1 MEQPVLGAKMTFNK
15 RFVKR
20 VLMCLLGV
28 LICSFSVGMFN
39 LAAFGVDPFQ
49 CFAQGSHSV
58 FSQYMSY
65 GTYYVIISLIML
77 VIIFIWDK
85 HYINLGTF
93 INMFLTGYIIDFS
106 YGFLVSVFPDPSVV
120 LRSGMLILGVLIL
133 CFGSAFYIT
142 ADLGV
147 SVYDAIALIL
157 AKKKIKIKTYVLPFK
172 WIRVATDCLCVALG
186 MVFGKMPGAGTLVTA
201 FFMGPVI
208 SFLNHKAAE
217 PFLNWR
223 TPLLEIVQTEGDA

>member
-1 MEQPVLGAKMTFNK
+1 MTYNK

-49 CFAQGSHSV
+49 CFAQGSHSI
-58 FSQYMSY
+58 FSQYLSY

-106 YGFLVSVFPDPSVV
+106 YSLLVSLFPDPAIA
-120 LRSGMLILGVLIL
+120 LRIVMLILGVFIL
-133 CFGSAFYIT
+133 CVGSAFYIT

-157 AKKKIKIKTYVLPFK
+157 AKKKIKIRTYILPFK
-172 WIRVATDCLCVALG
+172 WIRVATDCICVALG
-186 MVFGKMPGAGTLVTA
+186 MIFGKMPGAGTLVTA

-208 SFLNHKAAE
+208 SLLNHKVAG
-217 PFLNWR
+217 PFLNWK
-223 TPLLEIVQTEGDA
+223 TPEPEINA

>member
-1 MEQPVLGAKMTFNK
+1 MTISK

-20 VLMCLLGV
+20 ILMCLLGV

-49 CFAQGSHSV
+49 CFAQGSHTV
-58 FSQYMSY
+58 FSQYLTY
-65 GTYYVIISLIML
+65 GTYYLIISVIML

-85 HYINLGTF
+85 HFISLGTF
-93 INMFLTGYIIDFS
+93 INMFLTGYIIDYS
-106 YGFLVSVFPDPSVV
+106 YRFLVSIFPDPSI
-120 LRSGMLILGVLIL
+120 LQRSGLLALAVAIL

-157 AKKKIKIKTYVLPFK
+157 AKKKIKIKNYILPFK
-172 WIRVATDCLCVALG
+172 WIRVATDCLCVSFG

-208 SFLNHKAAE
+208 SLLNHKVAQ

-223 TPLLEIVQTEGDA
+223 TPLPEILQTEGNV